1 MSEPIFNYDEMSDTL
16 YVSFAPGETATGIEL
31 NEHILLRINKQER
44 RAIGLTFFDYS
55 ILAQRTEVGPR
66 SFPLTGLA
74 ELSDELRDIVLEIL
88 LSPPVSKIL
97 LLSAYTPSLVETIP
111 ITSLQLVP
119 MVSWGEFPSNFAGS
133 VDISDKEEK
142 SISRI

>member
-1 MSEPIFNYDEMSDTL
+1 MSEPMFNYDELSDTL

-44 RAIGLTFFDYS
+44 RAIGLTFFEYS

-74 ELSDELRDIVLEIL
+74 ELSNELRAIVLEIL
-88 LSPPVSKIL
+88 LRPPVSEIL
-97 LLSAYTPSLVETIP
+97 LLSAYTPSMIETIP
-111 ITSLQLVP
+111 ITSLQPVP
-119 MVSWGEFPSNFAGS
+119 TVSWGKFPGRLRLSS
-133 VDISDKEEK
+133 
-142 SISRI
+142 